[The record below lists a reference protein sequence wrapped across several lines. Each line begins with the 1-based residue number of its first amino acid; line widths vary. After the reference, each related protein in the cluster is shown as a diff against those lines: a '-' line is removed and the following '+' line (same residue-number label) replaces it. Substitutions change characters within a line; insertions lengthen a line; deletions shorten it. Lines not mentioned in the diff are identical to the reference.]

1 MQYSVR
7 QNEIFVVNSQQRGDV
22 VSDGR
27 HCGIAI
33 DDGTTVIGAGER
45 TVNTEYGFYD
55 KGRPTIQ
62 RYKERYEEKQF

>member
-22 VSDGR
+22 VSDGG

-33 DDGTTVIGAGER
+33 DDGTTVIRAGEH
-45 TVNTEYGFYD
+45 TVNTGYKFYEN
-55 KGRPTIQ
+55 GRPTIQ
-62 RYKERYEEKQF
+62 RYNERYKEE

>member
-22 VSDGR
+22 VSDGG

-33 DDGTTVIGAGER
+33 DNSTTVIGAGRR
-45 TVNTEYGFYD
+45 TVNTGHRFYEN
-55 KGRPTIQ
+55 GRPTIQ
-62 RYKERYEEKQF
+62 RYNERYKEE